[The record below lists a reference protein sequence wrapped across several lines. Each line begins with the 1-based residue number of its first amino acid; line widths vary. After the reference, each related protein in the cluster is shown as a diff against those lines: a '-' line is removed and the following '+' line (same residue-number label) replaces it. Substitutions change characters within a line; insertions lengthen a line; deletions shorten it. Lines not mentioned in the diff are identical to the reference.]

1 MTSMKIKPE
10 PLSTDPNRL
19 YKEWFEN
26 RKRMCAKIDPLV
38 KFEEPI
44 YQDKVRF
51 VCISDTHE
59 KLRDLLPKI
68 PNGDVLVHCG
78 DFTNTGDRNE
88 LEEFNYAIGKLP
100 HPHKIIIA
108 GNHEFGFDDSED
120 LVQREEKYKGHGTP
134 KGHKLLTNCTVLADK
149 MVEIYGIKIY
159 GTSWHPLS
167 GYAYYRPRD
176 KLHEKWNLIPDD
188 IDILL
193 THTPPL
199 GHGDLWNR
207 QSREGDVDLLNTI
220 EHRVKPKFHVF
231 GHIHEQPG
239 ITTNGVTNFVN
250 AAICSHKLEI
260 MNLPI
265 LFDIP
270 LKPGLQKS

>member
-1 MTSMKIKPE
+1 M
-10 PLSTDPNRL
+10 
-19 YKEWFEN
+19 
-26 RKRMCAKIDPLV
+26 
-38 KFEEPI
+38 
-44 YQDKVRF
+44 
-51 VCISDTHE
+51 
-59 KLRDLLPKI
+59 
-68 PNGDVLVHCG
+68 
-78 DFTNTGDRNE
+78 
-88 LEEFNYAIGKLP
+88 
-100 HPHKIIIA
+100 
-108 GNHEFGFDDSED
+108 
-120 LVQREEKYKGHGTP
+120 
-134 KGHKLLTNCTVLADK
+134 
-149 MVEIYGIKIY
+149 
-159 GTSWHPLS
+159 
-167 GYAYYRPRD
+167 
-176 KLHEKWNLIPDD
+176 IPDD

-220 EHRVKPKFHVF
+220 ERRVKPKFHVF